1 MSVNFLDPLSFPLHG
16 SRLVEASAGTG
27 KTFTIAALYV
37 RLVLG
42 HGGTAAFTRPM
53 APPEILVVT
62 FTDAATKEL
71 RDRIRDRLN
80 QATKHF
86 RVDPL
91 SAEANTPSDELLDAL
106 RNEVPPEQWPACA
119 RLLQLATERMDE
131 AAVSTI
137 HGWCYRMLT
146 EHAFDSNSL
155 FTQTLVS
162 DQSPLLAEAVRDY
175 WRSFFNAL
183 AHNDAA
189 RVRGWWASP
198 EVLQKLLKPLLPLAV
213 GSATA
218 VEPARALAESQAA
231 CEKVL
236 AELQAPWAVWVE
248 ELQTLLDKAVEKK
261 LVHGT
266 KLQRRHFQ
274 PWLDEL
280 RTWAVR
286 PVAELAAGEPAPWA
300 VKSTAWKRLTPEGLS
315 EVWKEGAAPEHPA
328 LDAIR
333 QLPAQ
338 LAALPDGFQ
347 AVVQHAVA
355 WVRQRFA
362 DEQTRLAQM
371 GFNDV
376 LTRLEAALYGPN
388 GAQLAERIRTQFPV
402 ALIDEFQDTD
412 PVQYRIFD
420 AIYRV
425 AENRPDLAL
434 VLIGDPKQAIY
445 KFRGADIFTYLQ
457 ARASTEGRHY
467 TLGKNFR
474 STAPMVQA
482 VNHLFDHA
490 ESAPQGAG
498 AFLFREQGA
507 DNPVPFVAVDAHGRK
522 DQLVVDGEHTAA
534 LNCWVLAAEES
545 LSKSPYVTQ
554 MAAVCASEI
563 TRLLTLGQQGRA
575 GFDEPGK
582 PRRPLRP
589 GDMAVL
595 VNSGREAT
603 ALRKQLARR
612 GVRSVYLSDQESVY
626 QTAQAAEL
634 QHWLAACAEPD
645 NGRLVRAALGTT
657 AMGLAWAELDELN
670 HDDLAWEQVV
680 LQFHGYRQV
689 WRQWGVLPMLR
700 RLMTDF
706 DVPQRLLA
714 AQNERALTDFLHLAE
729 LMQQAGVLLDGEH
742 ALIRYLAEQREA
754 TEGED
759 EAGRVR
765 LESDAALLKVVTVHK
780 SKGLEYPLVFLPFVC
795 AFRAVKPSDSP
806 LSWHDAQGQLHV
818 ALEPDAEAVQLADHE
833 RLGEDLRKLYVA
845 TTRARYATWLGM
857 APLKEL
863 GQSAI
868 GYLLS
873 PGQHLAPETVSAA
886 LDELAADC
894 AAIQVQAAPAVE
906 EVAYAMEAALTP
918 LLAERSL
925 HRAPQ
930 APWWIASYSSLHL
943 GSAAVQTGLPDE
955 GATVATSPLLAMAGD
970 SADSETYAQSQEPAA
985 PPTALTGVP
994 PVSAGLH
1001 AFPRG
1006 AGPGTF
1012 LHGLLEWAAD
1022 KGFQA
1027 ALTAPEA
1034 MTETIASRSQSHGW
1048 GDWAPVLV
1056 DWLSAAIQTDLPLGD
1071 GQHTSLVAL
1080 KPGQF
1085 QVEMEFWFAVFEA
1098 NTWELDQLITQH
1110 TLDGVGRAALLPK
1123 QLNGMLKGYMDL
1135 VFAHEG
1141 RYYVL
1146 DYKSNW
1152 MGEDDAAYS
1161 AEALRQAVLK
1171 SRYEVQYVLYVFA
1184 LHRLLKSRLPHYQY
1198 EEHVG
1203 GAVTWFLRGH
1213 GAATRGVHLERP
1225 PLALIEVLEVLFSAP
1240 VAEGA
1245 A

>member
-1 MSVNFLDPLSFPLHG
+1 MSVNFLDPLRFPLHG

-42 HGGTAAFTRPM
+42 HGGEAAFTRPM
-53 APPEILVVT
+53 TPPEILVVT

-71 RDRIRDRLN
+71 RDRIRDRLR
-80 QATKHF
+80 QATNHF
-86 RVDPL
+86 RSDASVET
-91 SAEANTPSDELLDAL
+91 SGGDELLDAL
-106 RNEVPPEQWPACA
+106 RDEIPFEQWPACA

-175 WRSFFNAL
+175 WRSFFNVL
-183 AHNDAA
+183 APGYAA

-213 GSATA
+213 GSTSAI
-218 VEPARALAESQAA
+218 EPARALAESQAA
-231 CEKVL
+231 CEKAL
-236 AELQAPWAVWVE
+236 AELQAPWSVWVE
-248 ELQTLLDKAVEKK
+248 ELQALLDQAVDQK

-280 RTWAVR
+280 RAWAQR
-286 PVAELAAGEPAPWA
+286 PASELAGGEPAPWA
-300 VKSTAWKRLTPEGLS
+300 VKSTAWKRLTPEGLA
-315 EVWKEGAAPEHPA
+315 EVWKDGPAPDHPA
-328 LDAIR
+328 LEAIR
-333 QLPAQ
+333 LLPAQ
-338 LAALPDGFQ
+338 LAALPDGYQ
-347 AVVQHAVA
+347 AVVQHAVL

-474 STAPMVQA
+474 STADMVRA

-522 DQLVVDGEHTAA
+522 DQLVVEGEHTAA
-534 LNCWVLAAEES
+534 LNCWVLPAEGT
-545 LSKSPYVTQ
+545 LSSGPYVAQ
-554 MAAVCASEI
+554 MSAVCASEI
-563 TRLLTLGQQGRA
+563 TRLLSLGQQGRA

-595 VNSGREAT
+595 VNSGREAR
-603 ALRKQLARR
+603 ALRQQLARR

-645 NGRLVRAALGTT
+645 NGRLLRAALGTT
-657 AMGLAWAELDELN
+657 AIGQSWAALDELN

-759 EAGRVR
+759 EAGRMR

-795 AFRAVKPSDSP
+795 AFRAVKPTDSP
-806 LSWHDAQGQLHV
+806 LSWHDAEGKLHV
-818 ALEPDAEAVQLADHE
+818 ALEPDAIAVQLADQE

-873 PGQHLAPETVSAA
+873 PGQHLAPEAVGAA
-886 LDELAADC
+886 LDDLAVGC
-894 AAIQVQAAPAVE
+894 AAMQVAAAPP
-906 EVAYAMEAALTP
+906 VAEILYAQDTALAP
-918 LLAERSL
+918 LQAERSL
-925 HRAPQ
+925 QRTPQ
-930 APWWIASYSSLHL
+930 VPWWIASYSALHL
-943 GSAAVQTGLPDE
+943 GSPVLAEDLPED
-955 GATVATSPLLAMAGD
+955 SPALAQPVLARASD
-970 SADSETYAQSQEPAA
+970 SADFEAYAQSQEPAA
-985 PPTALTGVP
+985 PDQQLVLAGVAP
-994 PVSAGLH
+994 ESAGLH
-1001 AFPRG
+1001 TFPRG
-1006 AGPGTF
+1006 AGPGSF
-1012 LHGLLEWAAD
+1012 LHGLLEWVAGN
-1022 KGFQA
+1022 GFQA
-1027 ALTAPEA
+1027 SLNAPEDL
-1034 MTETIASRSQSHGW
+1034 TKTVETRAQSHGW
-1048 GDWAPVLV
+1048 SEWAPVLNN
-1056 DWLSAAIQTDLPLGD
+1056 WLVAALTTALPLG
-1071 GQHTSLVAL
+1071 GETQVSLAEL
-1080 KPGQF
+1080 GAGQF
-1085 QVEMEFWFAVFEA
+1085 QVEMEFWFAVFEVD
-1098 NTWELDQLITQH
+1098 TLQLDQQITQH
-1110 TLDGVGRAALLPK
+1110 TLDGATRPALLRN

-1152 MGEDDAAYS
+1152 LGADDAAYTP
-1161 AEALRQAVLK
+1161 EALRQAVLK
-1171 SRYEVQYVLYVFA
+1171 NRYEVQYVLYVFA

-1203 GAVTWFLRGH
+1203 GAVTWFLRGQ
-1213 GAATRGVHLERP
+1213 GADTRGVHLERP
-1225 PLALIEVLEVLFSAP
+1225 PFVLIEALEALFSAP

-1245 A
+1245 V